1 MEGVE
6 DLTTL
11 RKLELYDNQIEQIS
25 SLERLSNLLI
35 LDLSFNAI
43 REMVPNLVSS
53 CPLLEGKNNYHD
65 LSIISSFVFCYYLL
79 KLLPLNCLLIHLLI
93 LFYFICFLTFSL
105 VIFS

>member
-6 DLTTL
+6 NLITL

-43 REMVPNLVSS
+43 REMVPDLVSS
-53 CPLLEGKNNYHD
+53 CPLLEGKKNY
-65 LSIISSFVFCYYLL
+65 LSQ
-79 KLLPLNCLLIHLLI
+79 LLISL
-93 LFYFICFLTFSL
+93 YFFFRMYLNTKLSSCKVVTSGRQET
-105 VIFS
+105 

>member
-6 DLTTL
+6 NLITL

-53 CPLLEGKNNYHD
+53 CPLLEGEKKNYPCSHN
-65 LSIISSFVFCYYLL
+65 
-79 KLLPLNCLLIHLLI
+79 
-93 LFYFICFLTFSL
+93 
-105 VIFS
+105 